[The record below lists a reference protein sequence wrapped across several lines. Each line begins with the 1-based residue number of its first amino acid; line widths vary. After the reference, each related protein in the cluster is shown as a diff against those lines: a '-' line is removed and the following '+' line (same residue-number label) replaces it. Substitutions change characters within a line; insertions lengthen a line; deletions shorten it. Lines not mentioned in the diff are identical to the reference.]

1 MLGLM
6 RRGIELQM
14 APAGNGAVQ
23 ENERVG
29 KNGGCN
35 IAVGLQLAAGT
46 AVDSGPH

>member
-14 APAGNGAVQ
+14 APAGDGVVQ

>member
-14 APAGNGAVQ
+14 APAGDGAVQ

-29 KNGGCN
+29 KNGG
-35 IAVGLQLAAGT
+35 VQHRRGLAT
-46 AVDSGPH
+46 SCWNRSG